1 MDPIY
6 VTGHRNPDTDSIVS
20 AMAYAALRNALGD
33 REYRAARLGHVSD
46 ETQLVLDRFGF
57 PAPVWIKTMR
67 TQVRDLDYDTPPALS
82 SGVTISRAWA
92 ALSTDTSIAA
102 LPITNEDG
110 TLFGMLSSGDIAA
123 SDMQSIEHPHIDA
136 VPLFNVLSV
145 LEGRILNE
153 AGDLV
158 DSISG
163 DVCIALPQSCDNLLF
178 SGSGSIIV
186 CGHQPDMVRRAHRAA
201 RPLRHRLSGRAGRAA
216 PQCADGHRHH
226 LHAVRC
232 LPRRPP
238 AVSVTAHQPHL
249 PHEGPRVLPSRRL
262 CRRRPRGYAEKPLP
276 LLSHSG

>member
-6 VTGHRNPDTDSIVS
+6 VTAIGIRIPTPSSPPWPTPRCAMHS
-20 AMAYAALRNALGD
+20 ATGSTAPPG
-33 REYRAARLGHVSD
+33 LGHVSD

-102 LPITNEDG
+102 LPITKEDG

-186 CGHQPDMVRRAHRAA
+186 CGHQPDMCVAPSSSTPAASSSVRPSWTSSSAKRRRTPSSSPRRSMPTAPSACCISHCPSAASAA
-201 RPLRHRLSGRAGRAA
+201 RRTSSASISTTLSTTSARA
-216 PQCADGHRHH
+216 C
-226 LHAVRC
+226 
-232 LPRRPP
+232 
-238 AVSVTAHQPHL
+238 
-249 PHEGPRVLPSRRL
+249 
-262 CRRRPRGYAEKPLP
+262 
-276 LLSHSG
+276 